1 MVTGIIMAAGF
12 SKRMGSEKLLLSV
25 EGMPMV
31 ERVIRAAIGGGLE
44 EIVFIYRRQELKALA
59 EKYGLKTV
67 YNGSAREG
75 QSASLKLGIAA
86 ASPTAQGY
94 LFLVGDQ
101 IFLTPSVIHQLLAAF
116 YQNSQGIIVP
126 VYKGKRGNPV
136 LFPKGLRAELLQVEG
151 DQGGRGLLEKY
162 KERVVWLP
170 IEEENADID
179 VDTPE
184 QYQSIAG
191 IRKK

>member
-1 MVTGIIMAAGF
+1 MVAGIIMAAGF
-12 SKRMGSEKLLLSV
+12 SKRMGSEKLLLPV

-44 EIVFIYRRQELKALA
+44 EIIFIYRRQELKALA

-67 YNGSAREG
+67 YNGAASEG

-86 ASPTAQGY
+86 ASLEAEGY
-94 LFLVGDQ
+94 LFFVGDQ

-116 YQNSQGIIVP
+116 HQNPQGIIVP
-126 VYKGKRGNPV
+126 VYKEKRGNPV
-136 LFPKGLRAELLQVEG
+136 LFPKGLREELMQVEG

-184 QYQSIAG
+184 QYQSIEG
-191 IRKK
+191 MGKN